1 MFDYA
6 TIRGQWST
14 YPPIRIAYGEDETG
28 YGRVLDTTHVCIAN
42 LPLTGGLMLY
52 DIVTLDRT
60 GDPFPTVDT
69 LVQRYFAQQCCVAY
83 VPEAQ
88 RDDAAYCTAQYARL
102 HDICTQAGCAVE
114 GLVPG
119 IAMLNAPA
127 DVDVLHLLAPLG
139 LVEEDVDVY
148 LVNNLKREQLLP

>member
-6 TIRGQWST
+6 TIRAQWSA
-14 YPPIRIAYGEDETG
+14 YPPIRMAYGEDETG
-28 YGRVLDTTHVCIAN
+28 YGRVLDATHVCIAN

-60 GDPFPTVDT
+60 GDMFPTVDT
-69 LVQRYFAQQCCVAY
+69 LVQRYFGQQCCVAY

-88 RDDAAYCTAQYARL
+88 RDDAFYCKAQYARL
-102 HDICTQAGCAVE
+102 REICMQAGCAVE

-127 DVDVLHLLAPLG
+127 DVDVPG
-139 LVEEDVDVY
+139 LCALMGIADEDIDVY
-148 LVNNLKREQLLP
+148 QETEDA